1 MSLLSFLNSNLIR
14 NILICFTLG
23 ISVVLLMMF
32 NLECSRRES
41 DEDSVQIYID
51 TESAVPLRK
60 ELYGF
65 NTNMMSGDYG
75 YLDKDFI
82 ALTESLNPS
91 SLRFP
96 GGTVGNFYHWDISG
110 FYEDE
115 MNTTL
120 STQLNKRNRGNF
132 NKLRKKRNG
141 IISFDDFMKL
151 CNDLSIKPIIMV
163 NVWTGSPEKSAAWVR
178 YAKEMGYN
186 IRHWELGNEHYLHHY
201 LNRFPTVQ
209 DYMETAKEHAL
220 AMRAVDPQIK
230 LSVCAS
236 PIAFHK
242 EGFLL
247 ATPQRKWDEGLAE
260 NTSGSSNWYD
270 AFSVHVYA
278 YKAVKDIE
286 IEKMKAYLFGW
297 IHFGID
303 EAMEYYEALFP
314 NKEMWVTEWNIA
326 NPANR
331 VANTQL
337 HAMYVGDFF
346 MKMLS
351 IPKITHANFH
361 VIAGYGKGFPV
372 FSKVTPIS
380 QRTFWK
386 YGGEPDSDYG
396 DTIRRTVFYAFQ
408 LIGEVIGKAET
419 LFDVSQENVPMFE
432 GELDY
437 KGKMMS
443 GIQVRV
449 LSNIDTYF
457 IMVSNRMSRDISP
470 IFYFDGKQLKRDAT
484 YRYVANDNL
493 KATNGGNAEMEG
505 SGEIE
510 VKIEEWKGNMKA
522 FIIPKNSFGIL
533 EVKK

>member
-1 MSLLSFLNSNLIR
+1 MSLFKFLNSNLIR

-23 ISVVLLMMF
+23 PSIVLLMML
-32 NLECSRRES
+32 NLECSSRES
-41 DEDSVQIYID
+41 DVDSVQIYID
-51 TESAVPLRK
+51 SESAVPLRK

-75 YLDKDFI
+75 YLDKDFT
-82 ALTESLNPS
+82 ALTETLKPS

-151 CNDLSIKPIIMV
+151 CNDLKIKPIIMV

-209 DYMETAKEHAL
+209 DYIQTAKKHAL
-220 AMRAVDPQIK
+220 AMKAVNPQIK

-236 PIAFHK
+236 PVAFHN

-247 ATPQRKWDEGLAE
+247 ATRQRKWDKGLAE
-260 NTSGSSNWYD
+260 NTSGPSDWYD

-278 YKAVKDIE
+278 YKAIKDIE

-303 EAMEYYEALFP
+303 AAMEYYDELFP

-337 HAMYVGDFF
+337 HAMYVADFF

-361 VIAGYGKGFPV
+361 VITGPGKGFPV
-372 FSKVTPIS
+372 FSRVTPIS

-386 YGGEPDSDYG
+386 YGGEPESDYG
-396 DTIRRTVFYAFQ
+396 DTIRRTVFYSFQ
-408 LIGEVIGKAET
+408 LIGDVIDKAET
-419 LFDVSQENVPMFE
+419 LYKVSQENVQMFE
-432 GELDY
+432 GDLDY
-437 KGKMMS
+437 KGKMIS
-443 GIQVRV
+443 GIQVRA
-449 LSNIDTYF
+449 LGNDDTYF
-457 IMVSNRMSRDISP
+457 IMISNRMSRDISSV
-470 IFYFDGKQLKRDAT
+470 FYFDEKHLKKDAT
-484 YRYVANDNL
+484 YRYVANNNL

-505 SGEIE
+505 SGKIE
-510 VKIEEWKGNMKA
+510 VKIQEWNGNMKDI
-522 FIIPKNSFGIL
+522 IIPRNSFGIL